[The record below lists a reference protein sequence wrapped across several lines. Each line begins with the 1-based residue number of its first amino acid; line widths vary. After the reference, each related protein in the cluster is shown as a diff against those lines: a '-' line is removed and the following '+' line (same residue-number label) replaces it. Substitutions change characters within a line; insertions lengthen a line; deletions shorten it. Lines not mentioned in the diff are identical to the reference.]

1 MDIKPEDAGFQF
13 LSERKEHS
21 INLRIGE
28 NLLRWIDEHAK
39 EAGANR
45 SAVIIRALVEFA
57 SRVDGVRVAAL
68 NNDMQELL
76 ENMANSLE
84 LVPGEDG
91 KFRLEIVE
99 ADVIRLDGEEARE
112 EKKGA

>member
-1 MDIKPEDAGFQF
+1 MDIKPGDAGFQF

-57 SRVDGVRVAAL
+57 SRIDGVRVATL
-68 NNDMQELL
+68 NSDMQELI
-76 ENMANSLE
+76 EGMANFLHI
-84 LVPGEDG
+84 VPGKDG
-91 KFRLEIVE
+91 RFRLEKIE
-99 ADVIRLDGEEARE
+99 AEVVRLDGEEASV
-112 EKKGA
+112 KKGA